1 MGTKATGRSVVGSRR
16 HWPAVADLGAHR
28 INHQGCVRSS
38 VGESPS
44 LLSWLSQVRFL
55 PGAPTLTRLS
65 CQRRS
70 PTAKKAGARKSGE
83 LETIRGRGKEQ
94 GYLYRQATGARGGF
108 KSC

>member
-1 MGTKATGRSVVGSRR
+1 TSFGS
-16 HWPAVADLGAHR
+16 WPSEVQILSPRPHKRA
-28 INHQGCVRSS
+28 RSS

-55 PGAPTLTRLS
+55 PGAPTLARLS

-83 LETIRGRGKEQ
+83 SETIRGRGQEQ
-94 GYLYRQATGARGGF
+94 GYLYRQATGGRGGF
-108 KSC
+108 QSC

>member
-16 HWPAVADLGAHR
+16 PRPAVADSGAHQ
-28 INHQGCVRSS
+28 INHKGCACSS

-55 PGAPTLTRLS
+55 PGAPTLARLS

-70 PTAKKAGARKSGE
+70 PTAKKTGARKSGE
-83 LETIRGRGKEQ
+83 SETIRGRGQEQ
-94 GYLYRQATGARGGF
+94 GYLYRQATGGRGGF
-108 KSC
+108 QSC

>member
-1 MGTKATGRSVVGSRR
+1 MTEGLRSLAMTA
-16 HWPAVADLGAHR
+16 AVERA
-28 INHQGCVRSS
+28 RSS

-83 LETIRGRGKEQ
+83 SETIRGRGQEVGLKHRINQ
-94 GYLYRQATGARGGF
+94 YIVVRIACFPYHAWRGFCARTR
-108 KSC
+108 